1 MKKLIFYFVLFLAV
15 LLITS
20 AVSGQS
26 NKIPPF
32 QMMQAD
38 GKIFKAQYLPFGK
51 PIVIIYFSPDCEECQ
66 KLTKELLERM
76 EEFKNVSFAMIT
88 YQPVEMVAQY
98 VSKNNLGKYPNI
110 FVGTEGSTLFV
121 RNYYDIMLFPFMTL
135 YNKDG
140 DLIVKYTS
148 KQVSVD
154 DLLVRIKKL

>member
-1 MKKLIFYFVLFLAV
+1 MKNNIINTFLLFTGLIVVSPVLA
-15 LLITS
+15 
-20 AVSGQS
+20 QS

-38 GKIFKAQYLPFGK
+38 GKIFKAQYLPLGK

-66 KLTKELLERM
+66 KLTKELLERI

-98 VSKNNLGKYPNI
+98 FTKNNLGKYPNI
-110 FVGTEGSTLFV
+110 YVGTEGSSLFV

-135 YNKDG
+135 YNKNG
-140 DLIVKYTS
+140 DLVVKYTS
-148 KQVSVD
+148 KQVSLD
-154 DLLVRIKKL
+154 DLLMRINKL